1 MKKMTTT
8 ELIDEL
14 KSRGYYTDL
23 IFCRDDVQWQLN
35 QVNKDEVGF
44 YNEKILLTDNDMDI
58 IFEDHVNVEAI
69 NESVNGS
76 IYDGIMTEYY
86 HRLLTKKIK

>member
-1 MKKMTTT
+1 MKKITTT

-23 IFCRDDVQWQLN
+23 IFCRDDVDWQLN

-44 YNEKILLTDNDMDI
+44 YNEKILMTDDQMDT

-86 HRLLTKKIK
+86 SRLLTKK